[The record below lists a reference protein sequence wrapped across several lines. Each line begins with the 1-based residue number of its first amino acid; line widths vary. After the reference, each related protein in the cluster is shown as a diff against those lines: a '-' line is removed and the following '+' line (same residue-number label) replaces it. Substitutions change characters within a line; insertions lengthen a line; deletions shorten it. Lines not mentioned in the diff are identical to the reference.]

1 MGIERISLKTLRQ
14 EVYDQLRD
22 KIISAEILP
31 GETVSLRGLAEKFG
45 VSLMPVRE
53 ALWQLESERIIVI
66 ESNKRIRVNTL
77 TAKEMEEA
85 LRLRLLLESTAA
97 ERACD
102 LRPEAAVPQVRA
114 ILEAMESSLD
124 RPKIY
129 MRRNTQFHFSIYA
142 YSDSPLLLEMLNRL
156 WARVFPY
163 TYTYAIVNQDKS
175 DAMQSHRAMF
185 EAFVDRDKQRL
196 TDALRQ
202 DLEQAAR
209 RIIPAL
215 EQQGAESPKERAR
228 RGRPGRLGMRGVN
241 GTKEPEEV
249 LPDPEA
255 VETDRLTSAKTEAA
269 GHIA

>member
-1 MGIERISLKTLRQ
+1 MVIEKISVKTLRQ

-31 GETVSLRGLAEKFG
+31 GETVSLRGLAERFG

-77 TAKEMEEA
+77 TATEMEEA
-85 LRLRLLLESTAA
+85 LRLRLMLESTAA
-97 ERACD
+97 ERACE
-102 LRPEAAVPQVRA
+102 LRPEGAIPKVRS
-114 ILEAMESSLD
+114 ILEAMEAALD

-142 YSDSPLLLEMLNRL
+142 YSDSPLLLEILNRL

-163 TYTYAIVNQDKS
+163 VYTFAILNQDKA
-175 DAMQSHRAMF
+175 DAMRSHRQML
-185 EAFVDRDKQRL
+185 EAFVDRDKKGM

-202 DLEQAAR
+202 DLEQAAGI
-209 RIIPAL
+209 IIPAL
-215 EQQGAESPKERAR
+215 ERRASNSQKEQEG
-228 RGRPGRLGMRGVN
+228 RGRSSPEGSGRAKRFGKTPGRTR
-241 GTKEPEEV
+241 EIHSEF
-249 LPDPEA
+249 
-255 VETDRLTSAKTEAA
+255 AA
-269 GHIA
+269 GE

>member
-1 MGIERISLKTLRQ
+1 MAIERISVKTLRQ

-102 LRPEAAVPQVRA
+102 FRPEEAVPKVRG
-114 ILEAMESSLD
+114 ILEAMEASLD

-163 TYTYAIVNQDKS
+163 SYTYAIQNQDKTE
-175 DAMQSHRAMF
+175 AMRSHWEMF
-185 EAFVDRDKQRL
+185 SAFAERDKQRL
-196 TDALRQ
+196 TNALRQ
-202 DLEQAAR
+202 DLERAAR
-209 RIIPAL
+209 LIIPAL
-215 EQQGAESPKERAR
+215 EQRALESRKEQGGRGRLNR
-228 RGRPGRLGMRGVN
+228 RGLKNAKQAVGTPQALLAPG
-241 GTKEPEEV
+241 
-249 LPDPEA
+249 
-255 VETDRLTSAKTEAA
+255 A
-269 GHIA
+269 GGIE

>member
-1 MGIERISLKTLRQ
+1 
-14 EVYDQLRD
+14 VYDQLRD

-53 ALWQLESERIIVI
+53 ALWQLESEKIIVI

-85 LRLRLLLESTAA
+85 VQLRLMLESTAA

-102 LRPEAAVPQVRA
+102 LRPDEAIPRLRE
-114 ILEAMESSLD
+114 ILEAMGASVD
-124 RPKIY
+124 RPKTY

-142 YSDSPLLLEMLNRL
+142 YSDSPLLLDMLNRL

-163 TYTYAIVNQDKS
+163 VYTYAISNQDKT
-175 DAMQSHRAMF
+175 DAMRSHWEMF
-185 EAFVDRDKQRL
+185 EAFVGRDKQRL
-196 TDALRQ
+196 REALRQ

-215 EQQGAESPKERAR
+215 EQQAAESRDGQVGRGR
-228 RGRPGRLGMRGVN
+228 RGRRRTREASDRGEV
-241 GTKEPEEV
+241 GAALPEQ
-249 LPDPEA
+249 EA
-255 VETDRLTSAKTEAA
+255 RGEADQLATTGSEAA
-269 GHIA
+269 ATTT

>member
-1 MGIERISLKTLRQ
+1 MVIERISVKTLRQ

-102 LRPEAAVPQVRA
+102 LRPEEAVPKVRG
-114 ILEAMESSLD
+114 ILEAMDASLD

-142 YSDSPLLLEMLNRL
+142 YSDSPLLLEYVGFLLSQQGRWEEALKYLFRARQRDRPSYERELLLSWIYEKLGNRQ
-156 WARVFPY
+156 A
-163 TYTYAIVNQDKS
+163 S
-175 DAMQSHRAMF
+175 
-185 EAFVDRDKQRL
+185 
-196 TDALRQ
+196 LRHHN
-202 DLEQAAR
+202 AAR
-209 RIIPAL
+209 KL
-215 EQQGAESPKERAR
+215 QK
-228 RGRPGRLGMRGVN
+228 
-241 GTKEPEEV
+241 K
-249 LPDPEA
+249 
-255 VETDRLTSAKTEAA
+255 
-269 GHIA
+269 

>member
-1 MGIERISLKTLRQ
+1 MVIEKISVKTIRQ

-53 ALWQLESERIIVI
+53 ALWQLESEKIIVI

-102 LRPEAAVPQVRA
+102 LRPEEAVPKVRE
-114 ILEAMESSLD
+114 ILEAMGASVD
-124 RPKIY
+124 RPRIY

-142 YSDSPLLLEMLNRL
+142 HSDSPLLLDILNRL

-163 TYTYAIVNQDKS
+163 VFTYAISNQDKT
-175 DAMQSHRAMF
+175 DAMRSHWQMF
-185 EAFVDRDKQRL
+185 EAFAERDKTRL
-196 TDALRQ
+196 TGALRQ

-215 EQQGAESPKERAR
+215 EESAAESRRERR
-228 RGRPGRLGMRGVN
+228 
-241 GTKEPEEV
+241 
-249 LPDPEA
+249 
-255 VETDRLTSAKTEAA
+255 
-269 GHIA
+269 